1 MQHTNIR
8 AVFLDAGDTLFRERE
23 SRPATYASV
32 AAAHG
37 GEGDDDVT
45 RSVMDAA
52 VRDLPSSVEG
62 NFRYSLAWFR
72 AFNERVMEGCGVADA
87 GREAAHEELVQ
98 RFTDPASYQVF
109 DEVPE
114 VLEELEGRGFQI
126 GVVSNWSEA
135 LPQLLGGLG
144 LGERISFVV
153 TSADL
158 RAEKPE
164 RAIFERAL
172 FRAGASAEEAVH
184 VGVHFEK
191 DVRGALNAGMR
202 AVLVDRGAEESGDRE
217 GVPVIR
223 DLRDLLQL
231 LEAHTVRT

>member
-1 MQHTNIR
+1 MQHSNIR
-8 AVFLDAGDTLFRERE
+8 AVFLDAGDTLFRERAG
-23 SRPATYASV
+23 RPSMYAEVAT
-32 AAAHG
+32 AHG
-37 GEGDDDVT
+37 GIADAAAA
-45 RSVMDAA
+45 RSALESA

-72 AFNERVMEGCGVADA
+72 AFNERVMETCGVDA
-87 GREAAHEELVQ
+87 ARHEAAHEELVR
-98 RFTDPASYQVF
+98 RFTDPRSYQVF
-109 DEVPE
+109 EEVPE
-114 VLEELEGRGFQI
+114 VLEELVGRGFQI

-135 LPQLLGGLG
+135 LPALLEGLG
-144 LGERISFVV
+144 IGASISFVV

-158 RAEKPE
+158 RAEKPD

-172 FRAGASAEEAVH
+172 FRAGTAADEAVH
-184 VGVHFEK
+184 VGDHFEK

-202 AVLVDRGAEESGDRE
+202 AVLVDRDAETADDRE
-217 GVPVIR
+217 GVPVIG